1 MIVFPRTKVQMYKKR
16 LMLEAQ
22 IFLNATKGKKKMK
35 NSTKM
40 SEFTII
46 IRGLN
51 EMVGYSEEMRKH
63 MLNAGSNIEVE
74 IYDLQSR
81 NQKIEDPGGSVSNI
95 TDNEAVEAGDEMNDA
110 ENDTENI
117 SIDKI
122 SLR

>member
-22 IFLNATKGKKKMK
+22 NFLNATKRMKKMK